1 MVFSKV
7 ESWQESQQKS
17 ELLAL
22 SGSKH
27 PYSFG
32 KVTVSFRIIALG
44 LLLKELRAVQ
54 ISKIESK

>member
-27 PYSFG
+27 PYSFC
-32 KVTVSFRIIALG
+32 KVNISFRIITLG
-44 LLLKELRAVQ
+44 LLLMELRVAQ
-54 ISKIESK
+54 TSKIESK